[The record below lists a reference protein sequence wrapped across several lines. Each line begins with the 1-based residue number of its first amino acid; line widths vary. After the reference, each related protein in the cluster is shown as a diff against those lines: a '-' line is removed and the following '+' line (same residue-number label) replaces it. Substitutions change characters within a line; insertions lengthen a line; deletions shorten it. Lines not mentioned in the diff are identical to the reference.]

1 MGCEVHFLPA
11 NEHES
16 FLQVDG
22 VTLDLHNQTCPKYR
36 KQVHNIFVISQG
48 KLEGW
53 TCSFAYR

>member
-1 MGCEVHFLPA
+1 MGCEVDFLPA

-22 VTLDLHNQTCPKYR
+22 VTLDLHSQTCPKYR
-36 KQVHNIFVISQG
+36 KQVHNSLVISQG

-53 TCSFAYR
+53 T